1 MRVVVLVAA
10 ALAVI
15 TSADLA
21 HAATTYPWCAH
32 YMMSNAPQNC
42 GFSTLEQCRMTVAG
56 IGGTCEFNP
65 FYATSPPGA
74 APPTSRRL
82 RSRGG

>member
-1 MRVVVLVAA
+1 
-10 ALAVI
+10 
-15 TSADLA
+15 
-21 HAATTYPWCAH
+21 
-32 YMMSNAPQNC
+32 MMGNAPQNC
-42 GFSTLEQCRMTVAG
+42 GFSTVEQCRMTVAG

>member
-1 MRVVVLVAA
+1 MRGVVVALA
-10 ALAVI
+10 ALTVI
-15 TSADLA
+15 AS
-21 HAATTYPWCAH
+21 
-32 YMMSNAPQNC
+32 MMGNAPQNC

>member
-1 MRVVVLVAA
+1 MRVIVLVAA
-10 ALAVI
+10 ALTIAASVD
-15 TSADLA
+15 SAS
-21 HAATTYPWCAH
+21 AATYPWCAH
-32 YMMSNAPQNC
+32 YMMGNAPQNC